1 MQQTSISGSWGLAT
15 VTNVEEVKTEDL
27 SGFLV
32 RHRYEDVGYDTQ
44 DVFVESGGVMDLRLK
59 ERRERSGMPLEY
71 AH

>member
-1 MQQTSISGSWGLAT
+1 MVTQTERTIKAGDRQQTSISGSWGLAT

-44 DVFVESGGVMDLRLK
+44 DVFVESGG
-59 ERRERSGMPLEY
+59 
-71 AH
+71 